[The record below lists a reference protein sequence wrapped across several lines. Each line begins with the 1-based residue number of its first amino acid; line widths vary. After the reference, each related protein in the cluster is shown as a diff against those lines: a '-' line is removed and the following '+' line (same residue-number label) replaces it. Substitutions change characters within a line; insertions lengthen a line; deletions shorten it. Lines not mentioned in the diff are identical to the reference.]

1 MIDTKSYVFLHSFH
15 LLYFQSLNIS
25 LIKIVQGFVD
35 VGSMEH
41 LLHLLDVAK
50 KSAQSDTTELDNE
63 QDEEISNKDSKI
75 DEEKIHLNA
84 SEITNIYVRLYTL
97 LYHHFNIQTC
107 QSVHMYNHL
116 FIHLF
121 IGTIAS
127 SNFSYN

>member
-15 LLYFQSLNIS
+15 LIYFQSLNIS

-50 KSAQSDTTELDNE
+50 KSAQSDTTEFDDE

-84 SEITNIYVRLYTL
+84 SEITNIYVRLYTRATTFQRKC
-97 LYHHFNIQTC
+97 HSFTC
-107 QSVHMYNHL
+107 PP
-116 FIHLF
+116 
-121 IGTIAS
+121 T
-127 SNFSYN
+127 